1 MAKEKVLGEH
11 ENSTAGFGNASLWY
25 CLQLLGGRQSWVLK
39 AKKQSLLPSGV
50 TPLEHVQRRA
60 GKLRSSSQHLHT
72 ARSPKNSSLTRA
84 LLCEIHG
91 SDSVICR
98 ADEVFTP

>member
-25 CLQLLGGRQSWVLK
+25 CLQLLGGRQSCVLK

-60 GKLRSSSQHLHT
+60 GEFQEFQPTPPHSQLPKELQSDQGPPLRD
-72 ARSPKNSSLTRA
+72 TRQ
-84 LLCEIHG
+84 
-91 SDSVICR
+91 
-98 ADEVFTP
+98 